1 MTAIVSD
8 AQQRRAQQFKQLLSK
23 YQRNRDLISV
33 GAYAPGHDPQLD
45 HAVTLYPRL
54 ERFLQQR
61 IHERADLAETLNV
74 LDHLV
79 PGP

>member
-1 MTAIVSD
+1 MAKLLKPIL
-8 AQQRRAQQFKQLLSK
+8 KQLLSK